1 MDINVM
7 FEQAWVLLSKTN
19 GIKMGAFAVHST
31 CDEIFDEFTPIR
43 IVRCTTGIIE
53 IYNGTIDQF
62 NALFKRIISID
73 VHGKS
78 IDIDYYYD

>member
-19 GIKMGAFAVHST
+19 GIKMGAVAVHST
-31 CDEIFDEFTPIR
+31 YDEIFDEFTPIR
-43 IVRCTTGIIE
+43 IIRYTTGIIE

-62 NALFKRIISID
+62 NSLLKRIISID
-73 VHGKS
+73 SPIKS
-78 IDIDYYYD
+78 IYVDYYN